1 MILSRLKTGVF
12 SLALASLLALLATA
26 SGASA
31 GVRLNGVDFG
41 AYPAVGA
48 TVLTS
53 VPSTVAPTL
62 LENGRPVVGLRATN
76 LGRSK
81 NVVLALDTS
90 RSMAGKPLAEA
101 AAAATAF
108 VASKPASDRIALV
121 TFGQHA
127 AQQGPFSTATID
139 SDNALRTLAVGA
151 NSGTAL
157 WDAVDLSARLLA
169 SQQGG
174 RVVVLLTDGNDV
186 GSQASE
192 SDALLSL
199 HKAGAVVYPIA
210 FGSHADSTG
219 LKLLASQTG
228 GSFHAAATSTT
239 LSGIYKSIGR
249 ELRRTWRVRYLTTGR
264 PGDKLELKAS
274 VGKLGTDR
282 TTVTIPDPYGS
293 SSAANGK
300 PSPLLPNGIYGKAGD
315 VLFTLL
321 VALLVLAAGILAA
334 STLRGSWLKRRLSP
348 HVEPSRGRAAK
359 HRTGRDRLA
368 MLSGLFRVTEST
380 FAHRRQWRNMQ
391 LLLERADLPL
401 RTVEFTWLLIGSAFV
416 LGLFV
421 ALLGRSAMAILASFL
436 IGGLVP
442 YLFVWTKARRRMRAF
457 EDQLPDLLITM
468 AASLKAGHS
477 FKQGIQS
484 VVDEGQDPAAKE
496 LRRVLTD
503 TQLGRPME
511 AALQETADR
520 IGSKNFSFVI
530 TAVNIQRQVGGSLA
544 GLFDMVADTVRD
556 RQQFARKIRSLTAMG
571 RMAAYVLIG
580 LPFFIAISMS
590 LLNPTY
596 MDPLFHTH
604 TGHMLMMVGLTMM
617 AFGSLV
623 LKKIV
628 SFKG

>member
-1 MILSRLKTGVF
+1 MRLLRLV
-12 SLALASLLALLATA
+12 LAAAALVALTIPAA
-26 SGASA
+26 AGA

-41 AYPAVGA
+41 AYPAVRA
-48 TVLTS
+48 TVVTS
-53 VPSTVAPTL
+53 VPSAAPPTL
-62 LENGRPVVGLRATN
+62 LENGRPVVGLQAVN

-108 VASKPASDRIALV
+108 VATKPSSDRIALV
-121 TFGQHA
+121 TFGQRA
-127 AQQGPFSTATID
+127 SLQGPFSTSTID

-169 SQQGG
+169 SQPGG

-186 GSQASE
+186 GSRASE

-210 FGSHADSTG
+210 FGSHADSSG
-219 LKLLASQTG
+219 LERLARSTG
-228 GSFHAAATSTT
+228 GSFHTASTSAT
-239 LSGIYKSIGR
+239 LSGIYSSIGR
-249 ELRRTWRVRYLTTGR
+249 ELRRTWRVRYLTTAR

-274 VGKLGTDR
+274 VGRLGSD
-282 TTVTIPDPYGS
+282 TTSVSVPGS
-293 SSAANGK
+293 GSATNGK
-300 PSPLLPNGIYGKAGD
+300 PSPLLPDAFYGRAGD
-315 VLFTLL
+315 LLFTVLA
-321 VALLVLAAGILAA
+321 ALLVLAAGILAA
-334 STLRGSWLKRRLSP
+334 STLRGSWLKRRLAA

-359 HRTGRDRLA
+359 HRTGRERLA

-380 FAHRRQWRNMQ
+380 FGHRRQWRNLQ

-401 RTVEFTWLLIGSAFV
+401 RTVEFAWLLIGCSFV
-416 LGLFV
+416 LAVLAAIINGG
-421 ALLGRSAMAILASFL
+421 ALAILACFL
-436 IGGLVP
+436 VGGFVP
-442 YLFVWTKARRRMRAF
+442 YLVVWMKARRRVRAF

-484 VVDEGQDPAAKE
+484 VVDEGQEPAAKE

-511 AALQETADR
+511 AALQETAER

-571 RMAAYVLIG
+571 RMAAYVLVG
-580 LPFFIAISMS
+580 LPFFIALAMTV
-590 LLNPTY
+590 LNPTY
-596 MDPLFHTH
+596 MDPLFHSH
-604 TGHMLMMVGLTMM
+604 TGHMLIMLGLTMM

>member
-1 MILSRLKTGVF
+1 MRLLRLV
-12 SLALASLLALLATA
+12 LAAAALVALTVPAA
-26 SGASA
+26 AGA

-41 AYPAVGA
+41 AYPAVRA
-48 TVLTS
+48 TVVTS
-53 VPSTVAPTL
+53 VPSAAPPTL
-62 LENGRPVVGLRATN
+62 LENGRPVVGLQAVN

-108 VASKPASDRIALV
+108 VATKPSSDRIALV
-121 TFGQHA
+121 TFGQRA
-127 AQQGPFSTATID
+127 SLQGPFSTSTID

-169 SQQGG
+169 SQPGG

-186 GSQASE
+186 GSRASE

-210 FGSHADSTG
+210 FGSHADSSG
-219 LKLLASQTG
+219 LERLARSTG
-228 GSFHAAATSTT
+228 GSFHTASTSAT
-239 LSGIYKSIGR
+239 LSGIYSSIGR
-249 ELRRTWRVRYLTTGR
+249 ELRRTWRVRYLTTAR

-274 VGKLGTDR
+274 VGRLGSD
-282 TTVTIPDPYGS
+282 TTSVSVPGS
-293 SSAANGK
+293 GSATNGK
-300 PSPLLPNGIYGKAGD
+300 PSPLLPDAFYGRAGD
-315 VLFTLL
+315 LLFTVLA
-321 VALLVLAAGILAA
+321 ALLVLAAGILAA
-334 STLRGSWLKRRLSP
+334 STLRDSWLKRRLAA

-359 HRTGRDRLA
+359 HRTGRERLA

-380 FAHRRQWRNMQ
+380 FGHRRQWRNLQ

-401 RTVEFTWLLIGSAFV
+401 RTVEFAWLLIGCSFV
-416 LGLFV
+416 LAVLAAIISGGPL
-421 ALLGRSAMAILASFL
+421 AILASFL
-436 IGGLVP
+436 VGGFVP
-442 YLFVWTKARRRMRAF
+442 YLVVWMRARRRVRAF

-484 VVDEGQDPAAKE
+484 VVDEGQEPAAKE

-511 AALQETADR
+511 AALQETAER

-571 RMAAYVLIG
+571 RMAAYVLVG
-580 LPFFIAISMS
+580 LPFFIALAMTV
-590 LLNPTY
+590 LNPTY
-596 MDPLFHTH
+596 MDPLFHSH
-604 TGHMLMMVGLTMM
+604 TGHMLIMLGLTMM

>member
-1 MILSRLKTGVF
+1 MSRKRGVLRLGLVTG
-12 SLALASLLALLATA
+12 LAALATTT
-26 SGASA
+26 GTASA

-41 AYPAVGA
+41 AYPQVRT
-48 TVLTS
+48 TVVTS
-53 VPSTVAPTL
+53 AFSSTQPSL
-62 LENGRPVVGLRATN
+62 FENGQRVVGLQAVN
-76 LGRSK
+76 LGRCK

-90 RSMAGKPLAEA
+90 RSMAGKPLVGA
-101 AAAATAF
+101 ATAATAF
-108 VASKPASDRIALV
+108 VAAKPACDRVALV

-127 AQQGPFSTATID
+127 SQQGPFSTATID
-139 SDNALRTLAVGA
+139 ADNTLRTLAVGA

-174 RVVVLLTDGNDV
+174 RVVVLLTDGDDV
-186 GSQASE
+186 GSVASE
-192 SDALLSL
+192 SDAILSL

-210 FGSHADSTG
+210 FGSHADSSG
-219 LKLLASQTG
+219 LERLARETG

-239 LSGIYKSIGR
+239 LGGIYRSIGL
-249 ELRRTWRVRYLTTGR
+249 ELRRTWRVRYLTTAR

-274 VGKLGTDR
+274 VGRLGSD
-282 TTVTIPDPYGS
+282 TTSVTVPGS
-293 SSAANGK
+293 NSDTNGK
-300 PSPLLPNGIYGKAGD
+300 PSPLVPEWFYGKGGD
-315 VLFTLL
+315 LLFTLL
-321 VALLVLAAGILAA
+321 AGLLVLAAAILAV
-334 STLRGSWLKRRLSP
+334 STLRGSSLKRRVAA
-348 HVEPSRGRAAK
+348 HVKPSHGRAAK
-359 HRTGRDRLA
+359 NRSGRERLS
-368 MLSGLFRVTEST
+368 MLSGVFRVTENT
-380 FAHRRQWRNMQ
+380 FAHRRQWRNLQ

-401 RTVEFTWLLIGSAFV
+401 RTVEFAWLLIGSSFA
-416 LGLFV
+416 LGLLAAV
-421 ALLGRSAMAILASFL
+421 VSGGALAILACFV
-436 IGGLVP
+436 IGGFVP
-442 YLFVWTKARRRMRAF
+442 YLVVWMKARRRMRAF

-484 VVDEGQDPAAKE
+484 VVDEGQEPAAKE

-511 AALQETADR
+511 SALQETADR

-571 RMAAYVLIG
+571 RMAAYVLVG
-580 LPFFIAISMS
+580 LPFFIAFAMTV
-590 LLNPTY
+590 LNPTY
-596 MDPLFHTH
+596 MDPLFHSH
-604 TGHMLMMVGLTMM
+604 TGHMLIMGGLTMM
-617 AFGSLV
+617 AFGSLI

>member
-1 MILSRLKTGVF
+1 MRLLRLV
-12 SLALASLLALLATA
+12 LAAAALVALTVPAA
-26 SGASA
+26 AGA

-41 AYPAVGA
+41 AYPAVRA
-48 TVLTS
+48 TVVTS
-53 VPSTVAPTL
+53 VPSAAPPTL
-62 LENGRPVVGLRATN
+62 LENGRPVVGLQAVN

-108 VASKPASDRIALV
+108 VATKPSSDRIALV
-121 TFGQHA
+121 TFGQRA
-127 AQQGPFSTATID
+127 SLQGPFSTSTID

-169 SQQGG
+169 SQAGG

-186 GSQASE
+186 GSRASE

-210 FGSHADSTG
+210 FGSHADSSG
-219 LKLLASQTG
+219 LERLARSTG
-228 GSFHAAATSTT
+228 GSFHTASTSAT
-239 LSGIYKSIGR
+239 LSGIYSSIGR
-249 ELRRTWRVRYLTTGR
+249 ELRRTWRVRYLTTAR

-274 VGKLGTDR
+274 VGRLGSD
-282 TTVTIPDPYGS
+282 TTSVSVPGS
-293 SSAANGK
+293 GSATNGK
-300 PSPLLPNGIYGKAGD
+300 PSPLLPDAFYGRAGD
-315 VLFTLL
+315 LLFTVLA
-321 VALLVLAAGILAA
+321 ALLVLAAGILAA
-334 STLRGSWLKRRLSP
+334 STLRGSWLKRRLAA

-359 HRTGRDRLA
+359 HRTGRERLA

-380 FAHRRQWRNMQ
+380 FGHRRQWRNLQ

-401 RTVEFTWLLIGSAFV
+401 RTVEFAWLLIGCSFV
-416 LGLFV
+416 LAVLAAIINGG
-421 ALLGRSAMAILASFL
+421 ALAILACFL
-436 IGGLVP
+436 VGGFVP
-442 YLFVWTKARRRMRAF
+442 YLVVWMKARRRVRAF

-484 VVDEGQDPAAKE
+484 VVDEGQEPAAKE

-511 AALQETADR
+511 AALQETAER

-571 RMAAYVLIG
+571 RMAAYVLVG
-580 LPFFIAISMS
+580 LPFFIALAMTV
-590 LLNPTY
+590 LNPTY
-596 MDPLFHTH
+596 MDPLFHSH
-604 TGHMLMMVGLTMM
+604 TGHMLIMLGLTMM

>member
-1 MILSRLKTGVF
+1 MSRKARVF
-12 SLALASLLALLATA
+12 LPGLVSVLALLATA

-31 GVRLNGVDFG
+31 GVRLNGIDFG
-41 AYPAVGA
+41 AYPAVGG
-48 TVLTS
+48 TVVTS
-53 VPSTVAPTL
+53 VPSATPPRL

-81 NVVLALDTS
+81 NVVMALDTS

-101 AAAATAF
+101 AAAATTF
-108 VASKPASDRIALV
+108 VAAKPSSDRIALV

-169 SQQGG
+169 SQPGG
-174 RVVVLLTDGNDV
+174 RVIVLLTDGNDV
-186 GSQASE
+186 GSRASE
-192 SDALLSL
+192 SNAISSL
-199 HKAGAVVYPIA
+199 HKAGVVVYAIA
-210 FGSHADSTG
+210 FGSHADTSG
-219 LKLLASQTG
+219 LQRLASETG
-228 GSFHAAATSTT
+228 GSFHAAATSAT
-239 LSGIYKSIGR
+239 LSGIYRSIGR
-249 ELRRTWRVRYLTTGR
+249 ELRRTWRVRYLTTAR
-264 PGDKLELKAS
+264 PGDRLELRASVGRLGSDKAS
-274 VGKLGTDR
+274 VS
-282 TTVTIPDPYGS
+282 VPDPYGS
-293 SSAANGK
+293 SSAGNGN
-300 PSPLLPNGIYGKAGD
+300 PSPLLPDTLYGKAGD
-315 VLFTLL
+315 LLFTLL
-321 VALLVLAAGILAA
+321 AALLILAAGILAA
-334 STLRGSWLKRRLSP
+334 STLRGSWLKRRLAA

-359 HRTGRDRLA
+359 HRSGRERLA
-368 MLSGLFRVTEST
+368 MLSGLFRVTENT

-401 RTVEFTWLLIGSAFV
+401 RTVEFAWLLIGCSFV
-416 LGLFV
+416 LGLFAAIAARG
-421 ALLGRSAMAILASFL
+421 ALVILGAFL
-436 IGGLVP
+436 VGGFVP
-442 YLFVWTKARRRMRAF
+442 YLVVWWKARRRVAAF

-511 AALQETADR
+511 AALQETAER

-556 RQQFARKIRSLTAMG
+556 RQQFARKIRGLTAMG

-580 LPFFIAISMS
+580 LPFFIALAMS
-590 LLNPTY
+590 VLNPSY

>member
-1 MILSRLKTGVF
+1 MRLLRLV
-12 SLALASLLALLATA
+12 LAAAALVALTVPAA
-26 SGASA
+26 AGA

-41 AYPAVGA
+41 AYPAVRA
-48 TVLTS
+48 TVVTS
-53 VPSTVAPTL
+53 VPSTAPPRL
-62 LENGRPVVGLRATN
+62 LENGRPVVGLQAVN

-108 VASKPASDRIALV
+108 VATKPSSDRIALV
-121 TFGQHA
+121 TFGQRA
-127 AQQGPFSTATID
+127 SLQGPFSTSTID

-169 SQQGG
+169 SQPGG

-186 GSQASE
+186 GSRASE
-192 SDALLSL
+192 SGALLSL

-210 FGSHADSTG
+210 FGSHADSSG
-219 LKLLASQTG
+219 LERLASSTG
-228 GSFHAAATSTT
+228 GSFHTASTSAT
-239 LSGIYKSIGR
+239 LSGIYSSIGR
-249 ELRRTWRVRYLTTGR
+249 ELRRTWRVRYLTTAR
-264 PGDKLELKAS
+264 PGDKLELTAS
-274 VGKLGTDR
+274 VGKLGSDKTS
-282 TTVTIPDPYGS
+282 VSVPGS
-293 SSAANGK
+293 GSATNGK
-300 PSPLLPNGIYGKAGD
+300 PSPLLPDAFYGRAGD
-315 VLFTLL
+315 LLFTVLA
-321 VALLVLAAGILAA
+321 ALLVLAAGILAA
-334 STLRGSWLKRRLSP
+334 STLRGSWLKRRLAA

-359 HRTGRDRLA
+359 HRTGRERLA

-380 FAHRRQWRNMQ
+380 FGHRRQWRNLQ

-401 RTVEFTWLLIGSAFV
+401 RTVEFAWLLIGCSFV
-416 LGLFV
+416 LAVLAAIINGG
-421 ALLGRSAMAILASFL
+421 ALAILASFL
-436 IGGLVP
+436 VGGFVP
-442 YLFVWTKARRRMRAF
+442 YLVVWMKARRRVRAF

-484 VVDEGQDPAAKE
+484 VVDEGQEPAAKE

-511 AALQETADR
+511 AALHETAER

-571 RMAAYVLIG
+571 RMAAYVLVG
-580 LPFFIAISMS
+580 LPFFIALAMTV
-590 LLNPTY
+590 LNPTY
-596 MDPLFHTH
+596 MDPLFHSH
-604 TGHMLMMVGLTMM
+604 TGHMLIMLGLTMM

>member
-1 MILSRLKTGVF
+1 MRLLRLV
-12 SLALASLLALLATA
+12 LAAAALVALTVPAA
-26 SGASA
+26 AGA

-41 AYPAVGA
+41 AYPAVRA
-48 TVLTS
+48 TVVTS
-53 VPSTVAPTL
+53 VPSTAPPKL
-62 LENGRPVVGLRATN
+62 LENGRPVVGLQAVN

-108 VASKPASDRIALV
+108 VATKPSSDRIALV
-121 TFGQHA
+121 TFGQRA
-127 AQQGPFSTATID
+127 SLQGPFSTSTID

-169 SQQGG
+169 SQPGG

-186 GSQASE
+186 GSRASE

-199 HKAGAVVYPIA
+199 HKAGVVVYPIA
-210 FGSHADSTG
+210 FGSHADSSG
-219 LKLLASQTG
+219 LERLASSTG
-228 GSFHAAATSTT
+228 GSFHTASTSAT
-239 LSGIYKSIGR
+239 LSGIYSSIGH
-249 ELRRTWRVRYLTTGR
+249 ELRRTWRVRYLTTAR

-274 VGKLGTDR
+274 VGRLGSD
-282 TTVTIPDPYGS
+282 TTSVSVPGS
-293 SSAANGK
+293 GSATSDK
-300 PSPLLPNGIYGKAGD
+300 PSPLLPDSFYGRAGD
-315 VLFTLL
+315 LLFTVLA
-321 VALLVLAAGILAA
+321 ALLVLAAGILAA
-334 STLRGSWLKRRLSP
+334 STLRGSWLKRRLAA

-359 HRTGRDRLA
+359 HRTGRERLA

-380 FAHRRQWRNMQ
+380 FGHRRQWRNLQ

-401 RTVEFTWLLIGSAFV
+401 RTVEFAWLLIGCSFV
-416 LGLFV
+416 LAVLAAIINGG
-421 ALLGRSAMAILASFL
+421 ALAILACFL
-436 IGGLVP
+436 VGGFVP
-442 YLFVWTKARRRMRAF
+442 YLVVWMKARRRVRAF

-484 VVDEGQDPAAKE
+484 VVDEGQEPAAKE

-511 AALQETADR
+511 AALQETAER

-571 RMAAYVLIG
+571 RMAAYVLVG
-580 LPFFIAISMS
+580 LPFFIALAMTV
-590 LLNPTY
+590 LNPTY
-596 MDPLFHTH
+596 MDPLFHSH
-604 TGHMLMMVGLTMM
+604 TGHMLIMLGLTMM

>member
-1 MILSRLKTGVF
+1 MRLLRLV
-12 SLALASLLALLATA
+12 LAAAALVALTVPAA
-26 SGASA
+26 AGA

-41 AYPAVGA
+41 AYPAVRA
-48 TVLTS
+48 TVVTS
-53 VPSTVAPTL
+53 VPSAAPPRL
-62 LENGRPVVGLRATN
+62 LENGRPVVGLQAVN

-108 VASKPASDRIALV
+108 VATKPSSDRIALV
-121 TFGQHA
+121 TFGQRA
-127 AQQGPFSTATID
+127 SLQGPFSTSTID

-169 SQQGG
+169 SQPGG

-186 GSQASE
+186 GSRASE
-192 SDALLSL
+192 SGALLSL
-199 HKAGAVVYPIA
+199 HKAGVVVYPIA
-210 FGSHADSTG
+210 FGSHADSSG
-219 LKLLASQTG
+219 LERLASSTG
-228 GSFHAAATSTT
+228 GSFHTASTSAT
-239 LSGIYKSIGR
+239 LSGIYSSIGR
-249 ELRRTWRVRYLTTGR
+249 ELRRTWRVRYLTTAR

-274 VGKLGTDR
+274 VGRLGSD
-282 TTVTIPDPYGS
+282 TTSVSVPGS
-293 SSAANGK
+293 GSATSDK
-300 PSPLLPNGIYGKAGD
+300 PSPLLPDSFYGRAGD
-315 VLFTLL
+315 LLFTVLA
-321 VALLVLAAGILAA
+321 ALLVLAAGILAA
-334 STLRGSWLKRRLSP
+334 STLRGSWLKRRLAA

-359 HRTGRDRLA
+359 HRTGRERLA

-380 FAHRRQWRNMQ
+380 FGHRRQWRNLQ

-401 RTVEFTWLLIGSAFV
+401 RTVEFAWLLIGCSFV
-416 LGLFV
+416 L
-421 ALLGRSAMAILASFL
+421 ALLAAIINGGALAILASFL
-436 IGGLVP
+436 VGGFVP
-442 YLFVWTKARRRMRAF
+442 YLVVWMKARRRVRAF

-484 VVDEGQDPAAKE
+484 VVDEGQEPAAKE

-511 AALQETADR
+511 AALQETAER

-571 RMAAYVLIG
+571 RMAAYVLVG
-580 LPFFIAISMS
+580 LPFFIALAMTV
-590 LLNPTY
+590 LNPTY
-596 MDPLFHTH
+596 MDPLFHSH
-604 TGHMLMMVGLTMM
+604 TGHMLIMLGLTMM

>member
-1 MILSRLKTGVF
+1 MRLLRLV
-12 SLALASLLALLATA
+12 LAAAALVALTVPAA
-26 SGASA
+26 AGA

-41 AYPAVGA
+41 AYPAVRA
-48 TVLTS
+48 TVVTS
-53 VPSTVAPTL
+53 VPSTAPPRL
-62 LENGRPVVGLRATN
+62 LENGRPVVGLQAVN

-108 VASKPASDRIALV
+108 VATKPSSDRIALV
-121 TFGQHA
+121 TFGQRA
-127 AQQGPFSTATID
+127 SLQGPFSTSTID

-169 SQQGG
+169 SQAGG

-186 GSQASE
+186 GSRASE
-192 SDALLSL
+192 SGALLSL

-210 FGSHADSTG
+210 FGSHADSSG
-219 LKLLASQTG
+219 LERLASSTG
-228 GSFHAAATSTT
+228 GSFHTASTSAT
-239 LSGIYKSIGR
+239 LSGIYSSIGR
-249 ELRRTWRVRYLTTGR
+249 ELRRTWRVRYLTTAR

-274 VGKLGTDR
+274 VGRLGSD
-282 TTVTIPDPYGS
+282 TTSVSVPGS
-293 SSAANGK
+293 GSATSGK
-300 PSPLLPNGIYGKAGD
+300 PSPLLPDSFYGRAGD
-315 VLFTLL
+315 LLFTVLA
-321 VALLVLAAGILAA
+321 ALLVLAAGILAA
-334 STLRGSWLKRRLSP
+334 STLRGSWLKRRLAA

-359 HRTGRDRLA
+359 HRTGRERLA

-380 FAHRRQWRNMQ
+380 FGHRRQWRNLQ

-401 RTVEFTWLLIGSAFV
+401 RTVEFAWLLIGCSFV
-416 LGLFV
+416 LAVLAAIINGG
-421 ALLGRSAMAILASFL
+421 ALAILASFL
-436 IGGLVP
+436 VGGFVP
-442 YLFVWTKARRRMRAF
+442 YLVVWMKARKRVRAF

-484 VVDEGQDPAAKE
+484 VVDEGQEPAAKE

-511 AALQETADR
+511 AALQETAER

-571 RMAAYVLIG
+571 RMAAYVLVG
-580 LPFFIAISMS
+580 LPFFIALAMTV
-590 LLNPTY
+590 LNPTY
-596 MDPLFHTH
+596 MDPLFHSH
-604 TGHMLMMVGLTMM
+604 TGHMLIMLGLTMM

>member
-1 MILSRLKTGVF
+1 MRLLRLV
-12 SLALASLLALLATA
+12 LAAAALVALTVPAA
-26 SGASA
+26 AGA

-41 AYPAVGA
+41 AYPAVRA
-48 TVLTS
+48 TVVTS
-53 VPSTVAPTL
+53 VPSTAPPRL
-62 LENGRPVVGLRATN
+62 LENGQPVVGLQAVN

-108 VASKPASDRIALV
+108 VATKPSSDRIALV
-121 TFGQHA
+121 TFGQRA
-127 AQQGPFSTATID
+127 SLQGPFSTSTID

-169 SQQGG
+169 SQAGG

-186 GSQASE
+186 GSRASE

-199 HKAGAVVYPIA
+199 HKAGVVVYPIA
-210 FGSHADSTG
+210 FGSHADSSG
-219 LKLLASQTG
+219 LERLASSTG
-228 GSFHAAATSTT
+228 GSFHTASTSAT
-239 LSGIYKSIGR
+239 LSGIYSSIGR
-249 ELRRTWRVRYLTTGR
+249 ELRRTWRVRYLTTAR
-264 PGDKLELKAS
+264 PGDKLELTAN
-274 VGKLGTDR
+274 VGKLGSDKTS
-282 TTVTIPDPYGS
+282 VSVPGS
-293 SSAANGK
+293 GSATNGK
-300 PSPLLPNGIYGKAGD
+300 PSPLLPDAFYGRAGD
-315 VLFTLL
+315 LLFTVLA
-321 VALLVLAAGILAA
+321 ALLVLAAGILAA
-334 STLRGSWLKRRLSP
+334 STLRGSWLKRRLAA

-359 HRTGRDRLA
+359 HRTGRERLA

-380 FAHRRQWRNMQ
+380 FGHRRQWRNLQ

-401 RTVEFTWLLIGSAFV
+401 RTVEFAWLLIGCSFV
-416 LGLFV
+416 LAVLAAIINGG
-421 ALLGRSAMAILASFL
+421 ALAILASFL
-436 IGGLVP
+436 VGGFVP
-442 YLFVWTKARRRMRAF
+442 YLVVWMKARKRVRAF

-484 VVDEGQDPAAKE
+484 VVDEGQEPAAKE

-511 AALQETADR
+511 AALQETAER

-571 RMAAYVLIG
+571 RMAAYVLVG
-580 LPFFIAISMS
+580 LPFFIALAMTV
-590 LLNPTY
+590 LNPTY
-596 MDPLFHTH
+596 MDPLFHSH
-604 TGHMLMMVGLTMM
+604 TGHMLIMLGLTMM

>member
-1 MILSRLKTGVF
+1 MRLLRLV
-12 SLALASLLALLATA
+12 LAAAALVALTVPAA
-26 SGASA
+26 AGA

-41 AYPAVGA
+41 AYPAVRA
-48 TVLTS
+48 TVVTS
-53 VPSTVAPTL
+53 VPSTAPPKL
-62 LENGRPVVGLRATN
+62 LENGRPVVGLQAVN

-108 VASKPASDRIALV
+108 VATKPSSDRIALV
-121 TFGQHA
+121 TFGQRA
-127 AQQGPFSTATID
+127 SLQGPFSTSTID

-169 SQQGG
+169 SQPGG

-186 GSQASE
+186 GSRASE

-199 HKAGAVVYPIA
+199 HKAGVVVYPIA
-210 FGSHADSTG
+210 FGSHADSSG
-219 LKLLASQTG
+219 LERIARSTG
-228 GSFHAAATSTT
+228 GSFHTASTSAT
-239 LSGIYKSIGR
+239 LSGIYSSIGR
-249 ELRRTWRVRYLTTGR
+249 ELRRTWRVRYLTTAR

-274 VGKLGTDR
+274 VGRLGSD
-282 TTVTIPDPYGS
+282 TTSVSVPGNGS
-293 SSAANGK
+293 ATNGK
-300 PSPLLPNGIYGKAGD
+300 PSPLLPDSFYGRAGD
-315 VLFTLL
+315 LLFTVLAAML
-321 VALLVLAAGILAA
+321 MLAAGILAA
-334 STLRGSWLKRRLSP
+334 STLRGSWLKRRLAA

-359 HRTGRDRLA
+359 HRTGRERLA

-380 FAHRRQWRNMQ
+380 FAHRRQWRNLQ

-401 RTVEFTWLLIGSAFV
+401 RTVEFAWLLIGCSFV
-416 LGLFV
+416 LGVF
-421 ALLGRSAMAILASFL
+421 AAIISGGAIPILACFL
-436 IGGLVP
+436 VGGFVP
-442 YLFVWTKARRRMRAF
+442 YLVVWTKARRRMRAF

-571 RMAAYVLIG
+571 RMAAYVLVG
-580 LPFFIAISMS
+580 LPFFIALAMTV
-590 LLNPTY
+590 LNRTY
-596 MDPLFHTH
+596 MDPLFNTH
-604 TGHMLMMVGLTMM
+604 TGHMLIMAGLTMM

>member
-1 MILSRLKTGVF
+1 MRLLRLV
-12 SLALASLLALLATA
+12 LAAAALVALTVPATA
-26 SGASA
+26 GA

-41 AYPAVGA
+41 AYPAVRA
-48 TVLTS
+48 TVVTS
-53 VPSTVAPTL
+53 VPSAVPPKL
-62 LENGRPVVGLRATN
+62 LENGRPVVGLQAVN

-108 VASKPASDRIALV
+108 VATKPSSDRIALV
-121 TFGQHA
+121 TFGQRA
-127 AQQGPFSTATID
+127 SQQGPFSTSTID

-169 SQQGG
+169 SQPGG

-186 GSQASE
+186 GSRASE

-199 HKAGAVVYPIA
+199 HKAGVVVYPIA
-210 FGSHADSTG
+210 FGSHADSSG
-219 LKLLASQTG
+219 LERLARSTG
-228 GSFHAAATSTT
+228 GSFHAASTSAT
-239 LSGIYKSIGR
+239 LSGIYSSIGR
-249 ELRRTWRVRYLTTGR
+249 ELRRTWRVRYLSTAR

-274 VGKLGTDR
+274 VGKLGWDTAS
-282 TTVTIPDPYGS
+282 VSVPGS
-293 SSAANGK
+293 GSATNGK
-300 PSPLLPNGIYGKAGD
+300 PSPLLPDAFYGRAGD
-315 VLFTLL
+315 LLFTVLA
-321 VALLVLAAGILAA
+321 ALLVLAAGILAA
-334 STLRGSWLKRRLSP
+334 STLRGSWLKRRLAA

-359 HRTGRDRLA
+359 HRTGRERLA

-380 FAHRRQWRNMQ
+380 FGHRRQWRNLQ

-401 RTVEFTWLLIGSAFV
+401 RTVEFAWLLIGCSFV
-416 LGLFV
+416 LAVLAAIINGS
-421 ALLGRSAMAILASFL
+421 ALAILACFL
-436 IGGLVP
+436 VGGFVP
-442 YLFVWTKARRRMRAF
+442 YLVVWMKARRRVRAF

-484 VVDEGQDPAAKE
+484 VVDEGQEPAAKE

-511 AALQETADR
+511 AALQETAER

-571 RMAAYVLIG
+571 RMAAYVLVG
-580 LPFFIAISMS
+580 LPFFIALAMTV
-590 LLNPTY
+590 LNPTY
-596 MDPLFHTH
+596 MDPLFHSH
-604 TGHMLMMVGLTMM
+604 TGHMLIMLGLTMM

>member
-1 MILSRLKTGVF
+1 MFVF
-12 SLALASLLALLATA
+12 GLVLVSGFAALATVASTAT
-26 SGASA
+26 A

-53 VPSTVAPTL
+53 VPSAVAPTL
-62 LENGRPVVGLRATN
+62 RENGRPVVGLRATN

-90 RSMAGKPLAEA
+90 RSMAGKPLAQA

-186 GSQASE
+186 GSRASE

-239 LSGIYKSIGR
+239 LSRIYSSIGR
-249 ELRRTWRVRYLTTGR
+249 ELRRTWRLRYLTTGR
-264 PGDKLELKAS
+264 PGDKLELTAR
-274 VGKLGTDR
+274 VGRLGSD
-282 TTVTIPDPYGS
+282 TTSKSIPDPYGS
-293 SSAANGK
+293 SSATDGK
-300 PSPLLPNGIYGKAGD
+300 SSPLLPNSLYGKAGD
-315 VLFTLL
+315 LLFTLL
-321 VALLVLAAGILAA
+321 AGLLMLAAGILAA
-334 STLRGSWLKRRLSP
+334 STLRGSWLKRRLAA
-348 HVEPSRGRAAK
+348 HVDPSRGRAAK
-359 HRTGRDRLA
+359 HSTARDRLA
-368 MLSGLFRVTEST
+368 MLGGLFRVTENT
-380 FAHRRQWRNMQ
+380 FAHRRQWRSLQ

-401 RTVEFTWLLIGSAFV
+401 RTVEFTWLLIGSS
-416 LGLFV
+416 FV
-421 ALLGRSAMAILASFL
+421 AGLLAAITARGMLVILGSFL
-436 IGGLVP
+436 VGGCVP
-442 YLFVWTKARRRMRAF
+442 YLVVWSKAKRRVGAF

-468 AASLKAGHS
+468 AA
-477 FKQGIQS
+477 
-484 VVDEGQDPAAKE
+484 
-496 LRRVLTD
+496 
-503 TQLGRPME
+503 
-511 AALQETADR
+511 
-520 IGSKNFSFVI
+520 
-530 TAVNIQRQVGGSLA
+530 
-544 GLFDMVADTVRD
+544 
-556 RQQFARKIRSLTAMG
+556 
-571 RMAAYVLIG
+571 
-580 LPFFIAISMS
+580 
-590 LLNPTY
+590 
-596 MDPLFHTH
+596 
-604 TGHMLMMVGLTMM
+604 
-617 AFGSLV
+617 
-623 LKKIV
+623 
-628 SFKG
+628 